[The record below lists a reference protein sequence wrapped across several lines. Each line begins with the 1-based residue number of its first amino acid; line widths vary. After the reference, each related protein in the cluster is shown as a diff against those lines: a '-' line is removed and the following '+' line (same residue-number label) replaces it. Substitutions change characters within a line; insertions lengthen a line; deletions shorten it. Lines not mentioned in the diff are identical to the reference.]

1 MRRSSRILSTA
12 ALTGALALVAAP
24 ALANGSGQTVD
35 MPPWGWYIAAGGGEW
50 GVDEGSFDDTV
61 TSQGDAWD
69 GSDMVFLGPDYL
81 GISSASE
88 ALEPAVPAG
97 YVPFACGTS
106 TLSVSGDDRIV
117 TCNETVT
124 TPWGLSVTSDVRV
137 LAPGDL
143 ARITFFVTNTTA
155 SPVALGYEYSW
166 DYGESTGH
174 VRSSVPDVEQDT
186 NDNDGFLANPDVWS
200 YNFSNINAG
209 VAWGILGQ
217 PLLGTSSNH
226 SGYDVGSVQLLP
238 SAGRTIAAGDTIAL
252 AFFHKMQE
260 PEPQIEVSAPAVD
273 ETADPTAAESGEAD
287 ASEADASEPATMPVP
302 QPASSHIAVTPASF
316 MAEFASFEGRLTRG
330 LPAEVQVGNWQP
342 AAAPRLAATGA
353 GVDEHLLMGGLA
365 AALLG
370 AGAALLVGRRAAR
383 IARR

>member
-35 MPPWGWYIAAGGGEW
+35 MPPWEWYIAAGGGEW
-50 GVDEGSFDDTV
+50 GVDEGSFDDSI

-88 ALEPAVPAG
+88 ALEPAIPAD

-106 TLSVSGDDRIV
+106 TLSVSGADEV
-117 TCNETVT
+117 VACNETVT
-124 TPWGLSVTSDVRV
+124 TPWGLSITSDVRV

-143 ARITFFVTNTTA
+143 ARITFFVTNTTSSA
-155 SPVALGYEYSW
+155 VALGYEYDW
-166 DYGESTGH
+166 NYGESTGH

-186 NDNDGFLANPDVWS
+186 TIYEGFLANPDVWS
-200 YNFSNINAG
+200 YNFSDINAG

-226 SGYDVGSVQLLP
+226 SGYDGGSVELLP

-260 PEPQIEVSAPAVD
+260 PEPVVEVSEPAAGETVD
-273 ETADPTAAESGEAD
+273 PAASSVEATD
-287 ASEADASEPATMPVP
+287 EPATMPVP
-302 QPASSHIAVTPASF
+302 QPASSHLAETPASF
-316 MAEFASFEGRLTRG
+316 MAEFSSFDGRLTRG
-330 LPAEVQVGNWQP
+330 LPADVTVGNWQP
-342 AAAPRLAATGA
+342 AAAPELADTGA
-353 GVDEHLLMGGLA
+353 GIDENLLMGGLA

-370 AGAALLVGRRAAR
+370 AGAALL
-383 IARR
+383 IARRVAGAARR

>member
-88 ALEPAVPAG
+88 ALEPATPAD

-106 TLSVSGDDRIV
+106 TLSVSGADEV
-117 TCNETVT
+117 VACNETVT
-124 TPWGLSVTSDVRV
+124 TPWGLSITSDVRV

-143 ARITFFVTNTTA
+143 ARITFFVTNTTSSA
-155 SPVALGYEYSW
+155 VALGYEYSW

-174 VRSSVPDVEQDT
+174 VRSSVPDVVQDT
-186 NDNDGFLANPDVWS
+186 NDDDGFLANPDIWS
-200 YNFSNINAG
+200 YNLSDINAG

-226 SGYDVGSVQLLP
+226 SGYDAGSVQLLP
-238 SAGRTIAAGDTIAL
+238 SAGRTIAAGDTIAV

-260 PEPQIEVSAPAVD
+260 PEPQIEVSAPAAD
-273 ETADPTAAESGEAD
+273 ETVDPAASSVEATD
-287 ASEADASEPATMPVP
+287 EPATMPVP
-302 QPASSHIAVTPASF
+302 QPASSHIAETPASF
-316 MAEFASFEGRLTRG
+316 MAEFSSFDGRLTRG
-330 LPAEVQVGNWQP
+330 LPSDVTVGNWQP
-342 AAAPRLAATGA
+342 AAAPELADTGA
-353 GVDEHLLMGGLA
+353 GIDETLLMGGLA

-370 AGAALLVGRRAAR
+370 AGAALIIGRRVSSG
-383 IARR
+383 ARR

>member
-1 MRRSSRILSTA
+1 MRRSSRILFTA
-12 ALTGALALVAAP
+12 ALTSALALVAAP

-35 MPPWGWYIAAGGGEW
+35 MPPWEWYIAAGGGEW

-88 ALEPAVPAG
+88 TLEPAVPAD

-106 TLSVSGDDRIV
+106 TLSDSGADKV
-117 TCNETVT
+117 VACNETVT
-124 TPWGLSVTSDVRV
+124 TPWGLSITSDVRV

-143 ARITFFVTNTTA
+143 ARITFLVTNTTGA
-155 SPVALGYEYSW
+155 PVALGYEYSW
-166 DYGESTGH
+166 NYGESTGH

-186 NDNDGFLANPDVWS
+186 TINEGFLANPDVWS
-200 YNFSNINAG
+200 YNFSDINAG

-217 PLLGTSSNH
+217 PLLGTYSNH
-226 SGYDVGSVQLLP
+226 SGYDGGSVQLLP
-238 SAGRTIAAGDTIAL
+238 SADRTIAAGDTIAL

-260 PEPQIEVSAPAVD
+260 PDAPIEVGAAAVD
-273 ETADPTAAESGEAD
+273 ETADPTAAESGDVD
-287 ASEADASEPATMPVP
+287 AGEPAAMPVP
-302 QPASSHIAVTPASF
+302 QPASSHIAESPASF

-330 LPAEVQVGNWQP
+330 LPEDVLVGNWQP
-342 AAAPRLAATGA
+342 AAAPELAVTGA
-353 GVDEHLLMGGLA
+353 GIDEHVLMGGLA

-370 AGAALLVGRRAAR
+370 AGTSLL
-383 IARR
+383 IARRITARARR

>member
-1 MRRSSRILSTA
+1 MRRSSLILSTA

-35 MPPWGWYIAAGGGEW
+35 MPPWEWYIAAGDGEW
-50 GVDEGSFDDTV
+50 GVDEGNFDDGI
-61 TSQGDAWD
+61 TSEYGAWN

-88 ALEPAVPAG
+88 ALEPATPAG
-97 YVPFACGTS
+97 YVPFECGTS
-106 TLSVSGDDRIV
+106 TLSDSGADRV
-117 TCNETVT
+117 VACNETVT
-124 TPWGLSVTSDVRV
+124 TPWGFSITSDVRV

-143 ARITFFVTNTTA
+143 ARITFLVTNTTSA
-155 SPVALGYEYSW
+155 PVTLGYEYSW
-166 DYGESTGH
+166 SYGESAGH
-174 VRSSVPDVEQDT
+174 VRSSMPDVVQDT
-186 NDNDGFLANPDVWS
+186 NDDDGFLANPDVWS
-200 YNFSNINAG
+200 YNISNINAG

-226 SGYDVGSVQLLP
+226 SGSDEGSVQLLP
-238 SAGRTIAAGDTIAL
+238 SAGRTVAAGDTVAL

-287 ASEADASEPATMPVP
+287 ASEPAAMPVP
-302 QPASSHIAVTPASF
+302 QPASSHIAETPASV
-316 MAEFASFEGRLTRG
+316 MAEFASFSGRLTRG
-330 LPAEVQVGNWQP
+330 LPADVTVGNWQP
-342 AAAPRLAATGA
+342 AAAPELADTGA
-353 GVDEHLLMGGLA
+353 GIDETLLMGGLA

-370 AGAALLVGRRAAR
+370 AGAALLIGRRVAGAAR
-383 IARR
+383 R